1 MDKVLFQEYPDGQR
15 RQMLE
20 DNCDKVEEL
29 GYMKPFSS
37 DQLLAMKDR
46 LSEVSITINDIEV
59 EKKAQVAL
67 YKAQIKPLA
76 EERRTLLDN
85 IRNRAEHVKENCF
98 KFVDQEAGEVGYY
111 SADGVLIES
120 RPIRQDERQKTI
132 MSLGRKTGTDN

>member
-1 MDKVLFQEYPDGQR
+1 
-15 RQMLE
+15 MLE

>member
-1 MDKVLFQEYPDGQR
+1 
-15 RQMLE
+15 MLE

-111 SADGVLIES
+111 SSDGVLIES

>member
-1 MDKVLFQEYPDGQR
+1 
-15 RQMLE
+15 MLE

-67 YKAQIKPLA
+67 YKAQIKPLS

-111 SADGVLIES
+111 SADGILIES

>member
-1 MDKVLFQEYPDGQR
+1 MDKVLFQEYADGQR

-29 GYMKPFSS
+29 GYMKPFSR

-59 EKKAQVAL
+59 EKKSQVAL

-120 RPIRQDERQKTI
+120 RPIRQDERQQTI

>member
-1 MDKVLFQEYPDGQR
+1 
-15 RQMLE
+15 
-20 DNCDKVEEL
+20 
-29 GYMKPFSS
+29 MKPFSR

-59 EKKAQVAL
+59 EKKSQVAL
-67 YKAQIKPLA
+67 YKAQIKPLV

-120 RPIRQDERQKTI
+120 RPIRQDERQQTI

>member
-1 MDKVLFQEYPDGQR
+1 
-15 RQMLE
+15 MLE

-67 YKAQIKPLA
+67 YKAQIKPLS